1 MANYQSQY
9 KGAQADEAIG
19 IALDVLNR
27 LKGNS
32 DNHNNYG
39 DPVLWKD
46 FTGGEGAYEEAKT
59 WLASQHGVSGGLN
72 HVGLIRMNINGSSVW
87 VINNVH
93 NFAQDIWTQTLLNAN
108 IDVNNGNIY
117 SGTNMYV
124 RECSNGVWGDWDRF
138 VKASDISRL
147 FNVTV

>member
-1 MANYQSQY
+1 MADYQSQY

-32 DNHNNYG
+32 EYHNNYG

-46 FTGGEGAYEEAKT
+46 FTGDNANAEAKA
-59 WLASQHGVSGGLN
+59 WLDAQHNTTGGVR
-72 HVGLIRMNINGSSVW
+72 HIGLIRMNINGSSVW
-87 VINNVH
+87 VINNVR
-93 NFAQDIWTQTLLNAN
+93 NFAQDVWTQTLLNAFV
-108 IDVNNGNIY
+108 DENNGNLY

-124 RECSNGVWGDWDRF
+124 RECWNGVWGDWDRF